1 VASGGA
7 DMSDLAWRLQKA
19 RRSLNLTQEYVA
31 NKLGTSRSAVSQI
44 ERGKR
49 KVSSDELDALSIILG
64 ISTDELLKG
73 RQAELPSQIF
83 AIGFE
88 ELDEADQNEILN
100 LIEFKRMMKIRRGQE
115 WSSYMVLSARHSRG
129 NARHW
134 FRYLRKEI
142 DKCGVSFSMDDVVA
156 LYNNEALT
164 PFQRVSVKA
173 AFTDGSPTRQ
183 HIQSLNNAA
192 SRNKI
197 LSVRDNYDKADP
209 GKS

>member
-1 VASGGA
+1 
-7 DMSDLAWRLQKA
+7 MSDLGRRLHKA
-19 RRSLNLTQEYVA
+19 RTEMNLPQEYVA
-31 NKLGTSRSAVSQI
+31 TKLGISRSAVSQI

-49 KVSSDELDALSIILG
+49 KVSSNELNVLSIVFG
-64 ISTDELLKG
+64 ISTDELIKG

-83 AIGFE
+83 TRKFE

-100 LIEFKRMMKIRRGQE
+100 LIEFKRMMKIKRGQE

-129 NARHW
+129 SARHW

-142 DKCGVSFSMDDVVA
+142 DKRGVSFSKEDVVA

-164 PFQRVSVKA
+164 PFQRVSIKA
-173 AFTDGSPTRQ
+173 AFTDGSPTRR
-183 HIQSLNNAA
+183 HIQSLNNTA

-197 LSVRDNYDKADP
+197 LSVRDKYDKVYP
-209 GKS
+209 E

>member
-1 VASGGA
+1 
-7 DMSDLAWRLQKA
+7 MSDLGQCLQKA
-19 RRSLNLTQEYVA
+19 RAELHLSQEYIA
-31 NKLGTSRSAVSQI
+31 KKLDIPRSAVSQI

-49 KVSSDELDALSIILG
+49 KVSSNELNVLSKIFG
-64 ISTDELLKG
+64 VSADELLKG
-73 RQAELPSQIF
+73 HPAELPSQTL
-83 AIGFE
+83 ARSFE

-100 LIEFKRMMKIRRGQE
+100 LIEFKRMMKMKRGQE
-115 WSSYMVLSARHSRG
+115 WSNYMVLSARHSRG

-142 DKCGVSFSMDDVVA
+142 DKCGVSFSKEDVVA

-164 PFQRVSVKA
+164 PFQRVSIKA

-183 HIQSLNNAA
+183 HIHGLNNAA

-197 LSVRDNYDKADP
+197 LSVRTKYEKADP
-209 GKS
+209 

>member
-1 VASGGA
+1 
-7 DMSDLAWRLQKA
+7 MSDFGQRMQEA

-31 NKLGTSRSAVSQI
+31 KRLGISRSALSKI

-49 KVSSDELDALSIILG
+49 KVSSTELNALSIVFG
-64 ISTDELLKG
+64 ISTDKLLKG
-73 RQAELPSQIF
+73 YQVELPSQIF
-83 AIGFE
+83 ARGFE

-115 WSSYMVLSARHSRG
+115 WSSYMELSARHSRG

-142 DKCGVSFSMDDVVA
+142 DKCGVTFSMDDVIA
-156 LYNNEALT
+156 LHNNEALT

-183 HIQSLNNAA
+183 HIHSLNNAA

-197 LSVRDNYDKADP
+197 QSVRDKYDNAKP
-209 GKS
+209 EES

>member
-1 VASGGA
+1 MNELGQ
-7 DMSDLAWRLQKA
+7 RLQKA
-19 RRSLNLTQEYVA
+19 RARFGLSQEYVA
-31 NKLGTSRSAVSQI
+31 KKLGISRSAVSQI

-49 KVSSDELDALSIILG
+49 KVSSNELNAISIVFG

-73 RQAELPSQIF
+73 YQVELPSQIF
-83 AIGFE
+83 ARGFE

-115 WSSYMVLSARHSRG
+115 WSSHMELSARHSRG

-142 DKCGVSFSMDDVVA
+142 DKCGVTFSMDDVVA

-164 PFQRVSVKA
+164 PFQRVSLKA

-197 LSVRDNYDKADP
+197 LSVRDKYDNAEP
-209 GKS
+209 EKS

>member
-1 VASGGA
+1 VALGGA
-7 DMSDLAWRLQKA
+7 DMNDLGRRLQKA
-19 RRSLNLTQEYVA
+19 RRSLNLTQDYVA
-31 NKLGTSRSAVSQI
+31 KRLGISRSAVSQI
-44 ERGKR
+44 ERGNR
-49 KVSSDELDALSIILG
+49 KVSSNELDLLSIVFG

-83 AIGFE
+83 ARRFE
-88 ELDEADQNEILN
+88 ELDEVDQNEILN
-100 LIEFKRMMKIRRGQE
+100 LIEFKRMMKIRRRQE

-129 NARHW
+129 SARHW

-142 DKCGVSFSMDDVVA
+142 DKCDVLFSMDDVVA

-183 HIQSLNNAA
+183 HIQSLNNSAN
-192 SRNKI
+192 RNKI
-197 LSVRDNYDKADP
+197 LSVRVKYGKAD
-209 GKS
+209 

>member
-1 VASGGA
+1 
-7 DMSDLAWRLQKA
+7 MSDLARRLQKA
-19 RRSLNLTQEYVA
+19 RTERNLSQEYVA
-31 NKLGTSRSAVSQI
+31 KKLGISRSAVSQI

-49 KVSSDELDALSIILG
+49 NVSSNELNVLSILFG

-73 RQAELPSQIF
+73 RQAQLPSQIF
-83 AIGFE
+83 ARKFE

-100 LIEFKRMMKIRRGQE
+100 LIEFKRLMKIKRGQE

-142 DKCGVSFSMDDVVA
+142 DKCGVSFSKEDVVA

-183 HIQSLNNAA
+183 YIHSMNNAA

-197 LSVRDNYDKADP
+197 LLVRDKYDKADP

>member
-1 VASGGA
+1 VALGGA
-7 DMSDLAWRLQKA
+7 DMSDLGWRLQRA
-19 RRSLNLTQEYVA
+19 RKSLSLTQEYVA
-31 NKLGTSRSAVSQI
+31 KKLGISRSAVSQI

-49 KVSSDELDALSIILG
+49 RVSSNELDVLSIVFG

-73 RQAELPSQIF
+73 YQVELPSQIF
-83 AIGFE
+83 ARRFE

-100 LIEFKRMMKIRRGQE
+100 LIEFKRMMKIKRGQE
-115 WSSYMVLSARHSRG
+115 WSNYMVLSARHSRG

-142 DKCGVSFSMDDVVA
+142 DKCGVSFSMDDVIA

-183 HIQSLNNAA
+183 YIQSLNNAA
-192 SRNKI
+192 SRNMI
-197 LSVRDNYDKADP
+197 LSVRNKYDKADTE
-209 GKS
+209 KF

>member
-1 VASGGA
+1 
-7 DMSDLAWRLQKA
+7 MSDLGRRVQKM

-31 NKLGTSRSAVSQI
+31 KKLGISRSAVSQI

-49 KVSSDELDALSIILG
+49 KVSSNELDILSIVFG

-73 RQAELPSQIF
+73 PQVELPSQIF
-83 AIGFE
+83 ARRFE
-88 ELDEADQNEILN
+88 ELDETDQNEILN

-115 WSSYMVLSARHSRG
+115 WSSYMELSARHSRG

-142 DKCGVSFSMDDVVA
+142 DKCGVSFSMDDVTA

-164 PFQRVSVKA
+164 PFQRVSIKA
-173 AFTDGSPTRQ
+173 AFTEGSPTRQ
-183 HIQSLNNAA
+183 HIQSLNNTA
-192 SRNKI
+192 SRNRI
-197 LSVRDNYDKADP
+197 LSVRDKYDKADP
-209 GKS
+209 EKS

>member
-1 VASGGA
+1 MNELGQ
-7 DMSDLAWRLQKA
+7 RLQKSRA
-19 RRSLNLTQEYVA
+19 RFGLSQEYVA
-31 NKLGTSRSAVSQI
+31 KKLGISRSAVSQI

-49 KVSSDELDALSIILG
+49 KVSSNELNALSIVFG
-64 ISTDELLKG
+64 ISTDKLLKG
-73 RQAELPSQIF
+73 HQVELPSQIF
-83 AIGFE
+83 ARGFE
-88 ELDEADQNEILN
+88 ELDEADQNEILS

-115 WSSYMVLSARHSRG
+115 WSSYMELSARHSRG

-142 DKCGVSFSMDDVVA
+142 DKCGVTFSMDDVVA

-164 PFQRVSVKA
+164 PFQRVSLKA

-183 HIQSLNNAA
+183 HIHSLNNAA

-197 LSVRDNYDKADP
+197 LSVREKYDNAEP
-209 GKS
+209 

>member
-1 VASGGA
+1 
-7 DMSDLAWRLQKA
+7 MSDLGWRLQRA
-19 RRSLNLTQEYVA
+19 RKSLSLTQEYVA
-31 NKLGTSRSAVSQI
+31 KKLGISRSAVSQI

-49 KVSSDELDALSIILG
+49 RVSSNELDVLSIVFG

-73 RQAELPSQIF
+73 YQVELPSQIF
-83 AIGFE
+83 ARRFE

-100 LIEFKRMMKIRRGQE
+100 LIEFKRMMKIKRGQE
-115 WSSYMVLSARHSRG
+115 WSNYMVLSARHSRG

-142 DKCGVSFSMDDVVA
+142 DKCGVSFSMDDVIA

-183 HIQSLNNAA
+183 YIQSLNNAA
-192 SRNKI
+192 SRNMI
-197 LSVRDNYDKADP
+197 LSVRNKYDKADTE
-209 GKS
+209 KF

>member
-1 VASGGA
+1 MTFGGS
-7 DMSDLAWRLQKA
+7 DMSDLGRRLHKA
-19 RRSLNLTQEYVA
+19 RTEMSLSQEYVA
-31 NKLGTSRSAVSQI
+31 KKLGISRSAVSQI

-49 KVSSDELDALSIILG
+49 KVSSNELDVLSIVFG

-83 AIGFE
+83 ARRFE

-115 WSSYMVLSARHSRG
+115 WSRYMVLSARHSRG

-142 DKCGVSFSMDDVVA
+142 DKCGVLFSMYDVVA

-197 LSVRDNYDKADP
+197 LSVRDKYEKAD
-209 GKS
+209 

>member
-1 VASGGA
+1 MNNLGQ
-7 DMSDLAWRLQKA
+7 RLKKT
-19 RRSLNLTQEYVA
+19 RGSHKFTQEYVA
-31 NKLGTSRSAVSQI
+31 EKLGISRSAVSQI

-49 KVSSDELDALSIILG
+49 KVSSNELDVLSNIFG

-73 RQAELPSQIF
+73 NQVELPSQIF
-83 AIGFE
+83 ARKFE
-88 ELDEADQNEILN
+88 ELYESDQNEILN

-142 DKCGVSFSMDDVVA
+142 DKCGVSFSMDDVTA

-197 LSVRDNYDKADP
+197 LSLRAKYDEP
-209 GKS
+209 EPEKS